1 MNCEVIFINSGE
13 LNEIQSI
20 INELKKS
27 GKDAG
32 SLRQEINQ
40 RGLDPQVKNFEKKY
54 GKQINA
60 FIDEVNSKDMN
71 AEEKAQLVMN
81 MKKKLSP
88 DQQKQFESLLS
99 ALKGYLK
106 SK

>member
-1 MNCEVIFINSGE
+1 VNCEVIFINSGE

-20 INELKKS
+20 ISELKKS
-27 GKDAG
+27 GKDVDT
-32 SLRQEINQ
+32 LKQEISQ
-40 RGLDPQVKNFEKKY
+40 RGLDPQVKNFEAKY

-60 FIDEVNSKDMN
+60 FIDEVNKKDMN
-71 AEEKAQLVMN
+71 AQEKAQLVMN

-88 DQQKQFESLLS
+88 DQQKQFDSLLS

>member
-1 MNCEVIFINSGE
+1 MSFIDSGE

-20 INELKKS
+20 IKELKKS
-27 GKDAG
+27 GKDVDT
-32 SLRQEINQ
+32 LKREISE
-40 RGLDPQVKNFEKKY
+40 RGLDSQVKGFEKKY
-54 GKQINA
+54 GKQINS
-60 FIDEVNSKDMN
+60 FIDEVNKKDMN
-71 AEEKAQLVMN
+71 AQEKAQLVMN

-88 DQQKQFESLLS
+88 DQQKQFDSLLS